1 MSGAYSS
8 QFDPLTETWELASIF
23 LGAGPHT
30 LYVSGNVVGT
40 SHNGSYVGNLNVTAV
55 PEPATWAMM
64 LIGFG
69 AIGWQLRRRRSQVL
83 AQAV

>member
-1 MSGAYSS
+1 MVGPKGPNELWGLDTT
-8 QFDPLTETWELASIF
+8 FLTAGTYTLTINGTNSNTGSLGGSITITEAS
-23 LGAGPHT
+23 
-30 LYVSGNVVGT
+30 
-40 SHNGSYVGNLNVTAV
+40 V

-69 AIGWQLRRRRSQVL
+69 AIGWQLRRRRTPVL